1 MRTRCFGLLILASIA
16 ACGGET
22 PSTTP
27 DASAADVTDVSD
39 VSPSDTVDAQPADAA
54 DVQPADAS
62 DATDVSVADASDAT
76 PFDAGPGLP
85 VRFAFRPGWEGV
97 RSVEVIGSFGRA
109 DDWTAPFATMTL
121 DGDTWRGTGALH
133 PGTYG
138 YAFRVVG
145 DAQAGAMAATFSRFV
160 HDPSNLRSGRCPA
173 GSSLATMSEM
183 NPCAILFVPQSKT
196 PTTFFNLTGRVVTG
210 TTPTA
215 GWLVT
220 VERAEPGQNPFFVD
234 RTNAG
239 ADGRFSLR
247 VALGQYRLAVKNP
260 TGLSDPSTARQL
272 TTTASFVSADRDLG
286 DVDVTAA
293 R

>member
-27 DASAADVTDVSD
+27 DASTPDVTDVSD
-39 VSPSDTVDAQPADAA
+39 VSATDTVDVSDASAA
-54 DVQPADAS
+54 DVSDAS
-62 DATDVSVADASDAT
+62 DASDAT

-109 DDWTAPFATMTL
+109 DDWTAPYATMTL

-173 GSSLATMSEM
+173 GSSLAMMSEM
-183 NPCAILFVPQSKT
+183 NPCAILFVPQSKN
-196 PTTFFNLTGRVVTG
+196 PTTFFNLSGRIVTG

-215 GWLVT
+215 GWLVS

-234 RTNAG
+234 RTSAG
-239 ADGRFSLR
+239 ADGRFTLR

-260 TGLSDPSTARQL
+260 TALSDPSTARQL
-272 TTTASFVSADRDLG
+272 TTTPSFVSADRDLG
-286 DVDVTAA
+286 DVDVTSA